1 MTDQP
6 ALLALWCVPRS
17 RSTAFERAMYERGDF
32 LVVHEPFSRVC
43 DFGVAEVADR
53 TCRSEEE
60 VMAALVELAA
70 EQPVFFKD
78 TTDFHFDRLG
88 TQPAFVKRCR
98 HAIMVRNPR
107 DTVRSH
113 LKIQSDATSRA
124 MGFWNLW
131 DIVST
136 VTSADLPIHIV
147 DGDQV
152 VGDPEGEMKRY
163 CDAMGI
169 AFVADSLT
177 FRKEPPASW
186 GPTGRWHEGAS
197 ESSAL
202 GVPPGGRNEL
212 SEELERT
219 VDAYVRDQEP
229 YYDLIMATREGTGG
243 GRGE

>member
-1 MTDQP
+1 
-6 ALLALWCVPRS
+6 
-17 RSTAFERAMYERGDF
+17 MYERGDF

-43 DFGVAEVADR
+43 DFGVAEVDHR
-53 TCRSEEE
+53 TCRSQED

-88 TQPAFVKRCR
+88 AQLSFVKRCR
-98 HAIMVRNPR
+98 HATMVRNPP

-113 LKIQSDATSRA
+113 LRMQSDATSRA
-124 MGFWNLW
+124 MGFQNLW
-131 DIVST
+131 EIVST
-136 VTSADLPIHIV
+136 VASSDLPIHIV

-152 VGDPEGEMKRY
+152 VEDPEGEMKRY
-163 CDAMGI
+163 CEAMGI
-169 AFVADSLT
+169 AFMADSLT

-186 GPTGRWHEGAS
+186 GTTGRWHEGAS

-202 GVPPGGRNEL
+202 GVAPGERNEL

-219 VDAYVRDQEP
+219 VEAYVRDQEP
-229 YYDLIMATREGTGG
+229 YYDLIMAMRKKHGWGAW
-243 GRGE
+243 R

>member
-1 MTDQP
+1 VTNQP
-6 ALLALWCVPRS
+6 DLLALWCVPRS

-53 TCRSEEE
+53 TYRSQEE

-88 TQPAFVKRCR
+88 AEPAFIKRCR
-98 HAIMVRNPR
+98 HAAMVRNPR
-107 DTVRSH
+107 DAVRSH
-113 LKIQSDATSRA
+113 LKMQSDATSRA

-169 AFVADSLT
+169 AFMADSLT
-177 FRKEPPASW
+177 FRKKPPASW
-186 GPTGRWHEGAS
+186 GTTGRWHEGAS

-202 GVPPGGRNEL
+202 GVTPGGRHQL
-212 SEELERT
+212 PGELEQT
-219 VDAYVRDQEP
+219 VDAFVRDQLP
-229 YYDLIMATREGTGG
+229 YYELILGYR
-243 GRGE
+243 